1 MERPRPA
8 TTEELFNPHCMNTNR
23 RKMLIGLGA
32 IPFSVKIGLQVSAQD
47 VPETGTGLTGSWQV
61 TSASN
66 SVVLSI
72 EPSGQALV
80 LMMQS
85 GAHSMVRTK
94 WRLLPGGLLV
104 EGLPRFRLWAGPD
117 QQHLRAEM
125 DLPAR
130 ADVGDGWRE
139 FPVTF
144 FMSRIGD
151 ARFPEALL
159 ERPLP
164 VGWDKA
170 VLDKDWDQ
178 KAGQRR
184 RKTQSGSESSAPP
197 KAAAPDR

>member
-1 MERPRPA
+1 
-8 TTEELFNPHCMNTNR
+8 MNTTR

-32 IPFSVKIGLQVSAQD
+32 IPFSVKAGMQSSAQD
-47 VPETGTGLTGSWQV
+47 VPETGTGFTGSWQV

-94 WRLLPGGLLV
+94 WRPLPGGLLV

-117 QQHLRAEM
+117 EQHLRAEM
-125 DLPAR
+125 DLPER
-130 ADVGDGWRE
+130 GDVGESWRE
-139 FPVTF
+139 FPATF
-144 FMSRIGD
+144 FMSRIRD
-151 ARFPEALL
+151 ASMPKALL

-164 VGWDKA
+164 AGWDKA
-170 VLDKDWDQ
+170 ALDKDWDQ

-184 RKTQSGSESSAPP
+184 RKTQSGG
-197 KAAAPDR
+197 